1 MKDENRA
8 LLFKKDVLVRLA
20 KAFYNND
27 FEKGANRLPVEMR
40 PKDVDTVRCCV
51 YKERAVARDRAI
63 AGMGLSIE
71 ESDDAIPLSEYAH
84 EALQQE
90 KPSDANLT
98 VIDIACNE
106 CVPSRYI
113 VTEVCQG
120 CLARS
125 CADNC
130 PFGAIYFE
138 NGRSKID
145 PTKCKNCGKCAMS
158 CPYHAITKIVVPCED
173 VCPVGAISK
182 NEKGIAEIDHDL
194 CIRCGQCMKVC
205 PFGAITGKSQMIHA
219 LKAIAQGK
227 KSVAMVAP
235 SIAGQ
240 FNATLGQVAT
250 ALRLLGFTKVIE
262 VAHGA
267 DVTTL
272 NEAEELVE
280 RMEKGEKF
288 MTTSCCPAYY
298 QAARRHI
305 PDILPM
311 VSSTGTPMHYTA
323 EIIKKEDP
331 QATTFFV
338 GPCVAKRHEAMMDD
352 LVDFVLTFEEI
363 DALFTAKDINPS
375 ELDETDLGRDASKQ
389 GRGFP
394 LSGGVAGAVQS
405 IVGDKLEVKPVAI
418 NGLTAANMRI
428 LKAYAKNGAP
438 GNLIEVM
445 ACPGGCSCGPAG
457 CAGRVNEAVKGA
469 RKLMEESP
477 DLNTFKDSVQ
487 K

>member
-1 MKDENRA
+1 MKKKNRA
-8 LLFKKDVLVRLA
+8 ILFKKNVLVRLA
-20 KAFYNND
+20 KAFYKKKKK
-27 FEKGANRLPVEMR
+27 KGANRLPVEMR
-40 PKDVDTVRCCV
+40 PKEVDTVRCCV

-71 ESDDAIPLSEYAH
+71 ESDDAVPLSEYAQ
-84 EALQQE
+84 EALSQE
-90 KPSDANLT
+90 KPKDANLT

-145 PTKCKNCGKCAMS
+145 ASKCKNCGKCAMS

-173 VCPVGAISK
+173 ACPVGAISK
-182 NEKGIAEIDHDL
+182 NEDGIAEIDHDL
-194 CIRCGQCMKVC
+194 CIQCGQCMKVC
-205 PFGAITGKSQMIHA
+205 PFGAITSKSQMIYA

-227 KSVAMVAP
+227 KSVAMIAP
-235 SIAGQ
+235 SISGQ
-240 FNATLGQVAT
+240 FNASLGQVAT
-250 ALRLLGFTKVIE
+250 GLKLLGFTKVIE

-272 NEAEELVE
+272 KEAEELIE

-311 VSSTGTPMHYTA
+311 VSGTGTPMHYTA
-323 EIIKKEDP
+323 EIVKKADP
-331 QATTFFV
+331 DAMTFFI
-338 GPCVAKRHEAMMDD
+338 GPCVAKRQEAMMDD

-363 DALFTAKDINPS
+363 EALFEAKGINLH
-375 ELDETDLGRDASKQ
+375 ELDETDLGKDASRQ

-405 IVGDKLEVKPVAI
+405 IAKDKLEVKPVTI
-418 NGLTAANMRI
+418 NGLTAANIRI

-438 GNLIEVM
+438 GNLVEVM

-457 CAGRVNEAVKGA
+457 CSGRTNEAVKGA

-477 DLNTFKDSVQ
+477 DLNTIKEEVL